1 MTDLDALKRVWQ
13 EPPVSQEA
21 TRINKEQFM
30 AMIQART
37 ADIKQRTMQRVRAE
51 SYNYLALAVIP
62 VLMFSVDRGST
73 LQTALAGLGV
83 LATLGPILGVL
94 AYKEY
99 RLRTMPPA
107 GSLRQSLAALVAAMD
122 STSRFYFAT
131 YMACVVVG
139 VASVVVLLFWRQGVT
154 WIPAGALVAASA
166 FAVWA
171 FRSGRAYAR
180 RLFGKDRA
188 ELMRCLAEIERV

>member
-1 MTDLDALKRVWQ
+1 MTGLDALKRAWQ
-13 EPPVSQEA
+13 ESPVSQEPA
-21 TRINKEQFM
+21 RISKEQLM

-73 LQTALAGLGV
+73 LRTVLAGLGV

-131 YMACVVVG
+131 YMVCVAVG
-139 VASVVVLLFWRQGVT
+139 VASVVGLLFWRHGAT

-188 ELMRCLAEIERV
+188 ELMRCLAEIERA